1 MDNEALIKL
10 DTVAANYEQ
19 MWGIDVLPKKVSEEL
34 RSKFYR
40 QKEKLDT
47 AILKQDD
54 DAITS
59 AANAMA
65 RGWHLLN
72 SEARKEGDL
81 PADESTIVFNLYNQ
95 KVCISIPGAS
105 VAFIPD
111 DAVHFTL
118 TKIKKL
124 IPQALIESKK
134 TFAGSFVMGV
144 KYNTSL
150 PVDEIPF

>member
-72 SEARKEGDL
+72 SEDR
-81 PADESTIVFNLYNQ
+81 I
-95 KVCISIPGAS
+95 
-105 VAFIPD
+105 
-111 DAVHFTL
+111 
-118 TKIKKL
+118 
-124 IPQALIESKK
+124 
-134 TFAGSFVMGV
+134 
-144 KYNTSL
+144 
-150 PVDEIPF
+150 